1 MKKLLSAVL
10 ALSLLLISLSATAEG
25 QLFSMVD
32 SARILLY
39 DTENVTLSGHAEFS
53 LDGERFKTADILY
66 MQDGTSSHWQLDL
79 LTPRRYRADQHTG
92 YTIVANGE
100 KYAVI
105 EHFYPGMYKSGTDM
119 PNDTILRRTVLSDH
133 LASLALSMA
142 DPLEALLPENALAL
156 SSETE
161 DGRELS
167 VSLSA
172 GSVPSLLNDA
182 LEIAAEYAILRFMG
196 VNYEDLAS
204 HGKLPYGSTPFEDYD
219 TVTVAILYG
228 TDHFTLNEAS
238 VRLRMDAANRLQSM
252 GGSLSVLLALP
263 DGQGEKRLDIVFD
276 LAASA
281 YGTTSVPEF
290 EPDAFHVVPFG
301 DVVPD
306 EPEVDPA
313 LAERIAVSALDCLK
327 AAGYQADTLSLSF
340 VEESDGMLRVV
351 FSKPENT
358 VSAAVTAFMNEHG
371 NILNLLDGSEQWYLA
386 DPHEPPVVSL
396 ADETVRLLSGFMA
409 QGFPDLASRCA
420 VFTPLMEYTS
430 NGVNYLYVIVLG
442 YNGEDLGVSFILR
455 EDPEMKIIE
464 YSCLD

>member
-1 MKKLLSAVL
+1 MKKLLSALL
-10 ALSLLLISLSATAEG
+10 ALAMLLCSLSAAAEG
-25 QLFSMVD
+25 QLYSLVD
-32 SARILLY
+32 SARTLLY
-39 DTENVTLSGHAEFS
+39 STENVTLSGHAEFS

-66 MQDGTSSHWQLDL
+66 MQSGASSHWQLDL
-79 LTPRRYRADQHTG
+79 LTPRRYREDQHTG

-100 KYAVI
+100 KYYVM
-105 EHFYPGMYKSGTDM
+105 EHFYPGTYKSGTDL
-119 PNDTILRRTVLSDH
+119 PNSTVLRRTVWSDR
-133 LASLALSMA
+133 LASLALSLA

-172 GSVPSLLNDA
+172 GSVPPLLNDA
-182 LEIAAEYAILRFMG
+182 LQVAAEYALLRFMG

-204 HGKLPYGSTPFEDYD
+204 HDTLPNGSTPFGDYD
-219 TVTVAILYG
+219 TVTAAVLYG
-228 TDHFTLNEAS
+228 TDHFALNEAS

-252 GGSLSVLLALP
+252 GGSVSVLLSLP
-263 DGQGEKRLDIVFD
+263 DGQGEKRLDIAFD
-276 LAASA
+276 LAASG
-281 YGTTSVPEF
+281 YGATSVPEF
-290 EPDAFHVVPFG
+290 DPDAFHVVLFG
-301 DVVPD
+301 DEVPD
-306 EPEVDPA
+306 QPEVDPGTAGRAADAA
-313 LAERIAVSALDCLK
+313 LECLK
-327 AAGYQADTLSLSF
+327 AAGYKTDALSLSF
-340 VEESDGMLRVV
+340 VEEYEGMLRVV

-358 VSAAVTAFMNEHG
+358 VSAAVTAFMNAQG

-396 ADETVRLLSGFMA
+396 AEDTVRLLSGFMSR
-409 QGFPDLASRCA
+409 GFPDLASRCA

-430 NGVNYLYVIVLG
+430 NGVNYLYVVTLG
-442 YNGEDLGVSFILR
+442 YNGEDIGVSFILR